1 MPSVASQ
8 PSASLS
14 LEEWSAL
21 DEDAGGELVD
31 GRIEEDEVA
40 GFAHE
45 VVVAWLLTT
54 LFAWARSVGA
64 RVVGSDA
71 KLAVT
76 PTRGRKADLIAYLAG
91 ARRPSGH
98 GLVRVAPD
106 VVIEV
111 VSPSPSDA
119 RRDRIEKMN
128 DYAAFGVR
136 WYWLVDP
143 QLRTVEIHE
152 LGGDGRYV
160 RAAAA
165 SEGTIDPVP
174 GCDGLRISLDE
185 MWADLDAALAE
196 SGER

>member
-1 MPSVASQ
+1 MPSAASQ
-8 PSASLS
+8 PSSSLT
-14 LEEWSAL
+14 LEQWSAL

-45 VVVAWLLTT
+45 VVVAWLLAT
-54 LFAWARSVGA
+54 LFSWGRGVGA

-71 KLAVT
+71 KLGVT
-76 PTRGRKADLIAYLAG
+76 PTRGRKADLVAYLAG
-91 ARRPSGH
+91 TRRPPGH

-106 VVIEV
+106 VVVEV

-119 RRDRIEKMN
+119 RRDRIDKMT
-128 DYAAFGVR
+128 DYATFGVR

-152 LGGDGRYV
+152 LGADGRYV

-165 SEGTIDPVP
+165 SAGAIDPVP
-174 GCDGLRISLDE
+174 GCDGLRLSLDE
-185 MWADLDAALAE
+185 MWADLEAALAE